1 MGNGAT
7 LFPCTCKYN
16 SISERYLFD
25 RFIGRLIKGLSMN
38 PKKKRNMYWEYVR
51 ADKQDDLRWI
61 LGCLAWLQKEGK
73 LDEEEI
79 SNLVFSLSDPD

>member
-1 MGNGAT
+1 
-7 LFPCTCKYN
+7 
-16 SISERYLFD
+16 
-25 RFIGRLIKGLSMN
+25 MN